1 MATAKT
7 KSVWF
12 CKECGNESPKWMGR
26 CPACGEWNTMVEET
40 VATGKKMTAVTVPGA
55 SHKPLKLSEIDSAR
69 EQRISLNNAEVDR
82 ILGGGLVEGS
92 LVLIGGEPGIGKSTL
107 SLQIPLNCPAL
118 KTLYVTGE
126 ESARQVKL
134 RASRIGG
141 DDSGCMIY
149 SETLMENILEQARA
163 MMPDLMVVDSVQTM
177 FSQNVESSPGSVTQI
192 KETASML
199 LRFAKETGVP
209 VILIGHITKEG
220 SIAGPKILE
229 HIVDVVLQF
238 EGDNRGTYR
247 LLRSIKNR
255 FGSTSELAV
264 FEMTGKGLREVS
276 NPSEMLIPMHE
287 EGLSGVAVSAMLDGT
302 RPFLI
307 EVQSLVSS
315 AAYGT
320 PQRSATGF
328 DVRRL
333 NMLLAVLEK
342 RAGFKLG
349 VKDVFLN
356 MAGGLKVSDP
366 ACDLAVISAVLSSNF
381 DFAIPSDICFA
392 GEIGLSG
399 EVRPVAQTD
408 RRIIEAARL
417 GFKKIYVSSYSSLE
431 GVGNAAIE
439 VVKVLFFLFF
449 AFCEYGGATST
460 PLDTSLLFLFA
471 FSCLSCH
478 SRTSHDVT
486 HKHLSDCYHLAFCR
500 SFLVLEQCD
509 VLVYLLCSTC
519 LVSLPFLLRSMRRYN
534 SVFVALAFF
543 YFSTARCF

>member
-1 MATAKT
+1 
-7 KSVWF
+7 
-12 CKECGNESPKWMGR
+12 
-26 CPACGEWNTMVEET
+26 MVEEI
-40 VATGKKMTAVTVPGA
+40 VATGKKAGVQSVSVPGA
-55 SHKPLKLSEIDSAR
+55 SHKPMPLVEIDFTH
-69 EQRISLNNAEVDR
+69 ENRISLNNAEVDR

-107 SLQIPLNCPAL
+107 SLQIPLNCPSL

-134 RASRIGG
+134 RAARIGG
-141 DDSGCMIY
+141 DDSGCLIY
-149 SETLMENILEQARA
+149 SETLMENILAEARSI
-163 MMPDLMVVDSVQTM
+163 MPDLMVVDSVQTM

-192 KETASML
+192 KETAAML
-199 LRFAKETGVP
+199 LRFAKETGIP

-238 EGDNRGTYR
+238 EGDNRGAYR

-307 EVQSLVSS
+307 EVQALVST

-342 RAGFKLG
+342 KAGFKLG

-366 ACDLAVISAVLSSNF
+366 ACDLAVVCAVLSSNF
-381 DFAIPSDICFA
+381 DFAIPADVCFA
-392 GEIGLSG
+392 GEVGLSG
-399 EVRPVAQTD
+399 EVRPVAQTE

-417 GFKKIYVSSYSSLE
+417 GFRKIYVSSFSGLE
-431 GVGNAAIE
+431 NLPDGIE
-439 VVKVLFFLFF
+439 VIKVADIPAL
-449 AFCEYGGATST
+449 
-460 PLDTSLLFLFA
+460 
-471 FSCLSCH
+471 
-478 SRTSHDVT
+478 
-486 HKHLSDCYHLAFCR
+486 CR
-500 SFLVLEQCD
+500 SLFT
-509 VLVYLLCSTC
+509 S
-519 LVSLPFLLRSMRRYN
+519 
-534 SVFVALAFF
+534 
-543 YFSTARCF
+543 

>member
-1 MATAKT
+1 MASQKVKT
-7 KSVWF
+7 VWF
-12 CKECGNESPKWMGR
+12 CRSCGNESPKWMGK

-40 VATGKKMTAVTVPGA
+40 VATGRKISSVSMSVPG
-55 SHKPLKLSEIDSAR
+55 SGRKPMPLREIDSSV
-69 EQRISLNNAEVDR
+69 ESRISLNNAELDR

-107 SLQIPLNCPAL
+107 SLQIPLNCPQL

-126 ESARQVKL
+126 ESAKQVKL
-134 RASRIGG
+134 RAARIGG

-149 SETLMENILEQARA
+149 SETLMESIVEQARA
-163 MMPDLMVVDSVQTM
+163 MMPDLVVVDSVQTM

-264 FEMTGKGLREVS
+264 FEMTGKGLRQVS

-307 EVQSLVSS
+307 EVQALVSS

-328 DVRRL
+328 DARRL

-342 RAGFKLG
+342 RAGFKLSI
-349 VKDVFLN
+349 KDVFLN

-366 ACDLAVISAVLSSNF
+366 ACDLAVVAAVLSSNF

-392 GEIGLSG
+392 GEVGLSG

-408 RRIIEAARL
+408 RRIIEASRL
-417 GFKKIYVSSYSSLE
+417 GFKKIFVSSFSSLE
-431 GVGNAAIE
+431 GLDGELSKLSAQKGVDIQ
-439 VVKVLFFLFF
+439 VVKVADVPALCRTLFK
-449 AFCEYGGATST
+449 G
-460 PLDTSLLFLFA
+460 
-471 FSCLSCH
+471 
-478 SRTSHDVT
+478 
-486 HKHLSDCYHLAFCR
+486 
-500 SFLVLEQCD
+500 
-509 VLVYLLCSTC
+509 
-519 LVSLPFLLRSMRRYN
+519 
-534 SVFVALAFF
+534 
-543 YFSTARCF
+543 

>member
-1 MATAKT
+1 MANLKQ

-12 CKECGNESPKWMGR
+12 CTSCGNESPKWMGR
-26 CPACGEWNTMVEET
+26 CPACGEWNTMVEEK
-40 VATGKKMTAVTVPGA
+40 VATGKSPGGRVQSVSVPG
-55 SHKPLKLSEIDSAR
+55 SSQKPMPLSEIDSTA
-69 EQRISLNNAEVDR
+69 ESRISLSNAEVDR

-107 SLQIPLNCPAL
+107 SLQIPLHCKGL

-134 RASRIGG
+134 RAARLGG
-141 DDSGCMIY
+141 DDSNCLIY
-149 SETLMENILEQARA
+149 SETLMDNILSEARTVS
-163 MMPDLMVVDSVQTM
+163 PDLMVVDSVQTM
-177 FSQNVESSPGSVTQI
+177 YTQSIESSPGSVSQI
-192 KETASML
+192 KETTALL
-199 LRFAKETGVP
+199 LRFAKETGIP

-287 EGLSGVAVSAMLDGT
+287 EGLSGVAVSAMLDGS

-307 EVQSLVSS
+307 EVQALVSS

-349 VKDVFLN
+349 AKDVFLN
-356 MAGGLKVSDP
+356 MAGGLRVSDP
-366 ACDLAVISAVLSSNF
+366 ACDLATVCAVLSSNF
-381 DFAIPSDICFA
+381 DFAIPADTCFA
-392 GEIGLSG
+392 GEVGLSG
-399 EVRPVAQTD
+399 EIRPVSQTD
-408 RRIIEAARL
+408 RRVLEASRL
-417 GFKKIYVSSYSSLE
+417 GFKRIYVSSFGSCENMPE
-431 GVGNAAIE
+431 GID
-439 VVKVLFFLFF
+439 VVKV
-449 AFCEYGGATST
+449 
-460 PLDTSLLFLFA
+460 
-471 FSCLSCH
+471 
-478 SRTSHDVT
+478 
-486 HKHLSDCYHLAFCR
+486 SDIPALCR
-500 SFLVLEQCD
+500 SLFK
-509 VLVYLLCSTC
+509 
-519 LVSLPFLLRSMRRYN
+519 
-534 SVFVALAFF
+534 
-543 YFSTARCF
+543 

>member
-1 MATAKT
+1 MATVKT
-7 KSVWF
+7 KTVWF

-40 VATGKKMTAVTVPGA
+40 VATGKKSPVAAVSVPG
-55 SHKPLKLSEIDSAR
+55 SGHKPMPLSHIDSSV
-69 EQRISLNNAEVDR
+69 ENRISLNNGEVDR

-107 SLQIPLNCPAL
+107 SLQIPLHCANL

-126 ESARQVKL
+126 ESAKQVKL
-134 RASRIGG
+134 RAARIGG
-141 DDSGCMIY
+141 DDSNCMIY
-149 SETLMENILEQARA
+149 SETLMENIIAEART
-163 MMPDLMVVDSVQTM
+163 MLPDLMIVDSVQTM
-177 FSQNVESSPGSVTQI
+177 YSQAVESSPGSVTQI
-192 KETASML
+192 KETAAML

-307 EVQSLVSS
+307 EVQALVSS

-342 RAGFKLG
+342 RAGFKLS

-366 ACDLAVISAVLSSNF
+366 ACDLAVVSAVLSSNF
-381 DFAIPSDICFA
+381 DFAIPADTCFA

-399 EVRPVAQTD
+399 EIRPVAQTD
-408 RRIIEAARL
+408 RRVIEAARL
-417 GFKKIYVSSYSSLE
+417 GFKRIFVSSFSSLE
-431 GVGNAAIE
+431 GVNGQDVNSIE
-439 VVKVLFFLFF
+439 IVKV
-449 AFCEYGGATST
+449 S
-460 PLDTSLLFLFA
+460 
-471 FSCLSCH
+471 
-478 SRTSHDVT
+478 DVPA
-486 HKHLSDCYHLAFCR
+486 LCR
-500 SFLVLEQCD
+500 SLFKG
-509 VLVYLLCSTC
+509 
-519 LVSLPFLLRSMRRYN
+519 N
-534 SVFVALAFF
+534 
-543 YFSTARCF
+543 